1 MNNYMPTNWTTWA
14 KWKIPRK
21 IKSPKTNQKESETL
35 NRYITPNETEA
46 VIKKLPTNKCPGPAG
61 FKSKFYQTF

>member
-1 MNNYMPTNWTTWA
+1 MSNYTSTNWTTWT

-46 VIKKLPTNKCPGPAG
+46 VIKKSPNKQKPWTGWLHM
-61 FKSKFYQTF
+61 